1 MAHKAMLKRG
11 AQPYSAIML
20 SIRPEHACNI
30 LDGIKT
36 VELRRRFPENA
47 AGMWLLLYAS
57 SSTRALVGAARVHRV
72 HSLPLAQLWHTYR
85 AAAYVSREQFN
96 QYFADCTVGS
106 AIILEHPIR
115 FPRIVPL
122 HELRGAYGL
131 DPNVSYRWICGPAT
145 RLLNDRGL

>member
-1 MAHKAMLKRG
+1 MPHNAILKRR

-20 SIRPEHACNI
+20 SIRPEHARNI

-57 SSTRALVGAARVHRV
+57 SPTRALVGAARVHRV
-72 HSLPLAQLWHTYR
+72 HRLPLTQLWHTYR
-85 AAAYVSREQFN
+85 AAANVSREQFN
-96 QYFADCTVGS
+96 QYFADRRVGS
-106 AIILEHPIR
+106 AIILQHAIR
-115 FPRIVPL
+115 FERIVPL
-122 HELRGAYGL
+122 HELREAYGL

-145 RLLNDRGL
+145 RLLNDRGI